1 MSAPC
6 PSAARI
12 ENPSLCAGTIA
23 STAQKKMYSDISGST
38 FLAINL
44 GRPSGPGFQC
54 CGNQF
59 HNLPEKMQMA
69 PCLSLIACNE
79 TICLPSICDPY
90 DFLYYHPGRQT
101 GGACIP
107 ARSTFATDFFRVFSA
122 VFASIKASNRIS
134 ASIDLSTNVCDGA
147 HVPL

>member
-1 MSAPC
+1 MPLRSAERESFSSPGTM
-6 PSAARI
+6 AA
-12 ENPSLCAGTIA
+12 
-23 STAQKKMYSDISGST
+23 TAQTRFTAI
-38 FLAINL
+38 FLAALSWRSIWADRQGQDFNAA
-44 GRPSGPGFQC
+44 
-54 CGNQF
+54 GNQF
-59 HNLPEKMQMA
+59 HNLPEKMQMG

-79 TICLPSICDPY
+79 TICLPSICVPY

-101 GGACIP
+101 GGTSIP
-107 ARSTFATDFFRVFSA
+107 AHSTVATYFFRVFSA